1 MSRRIEVELT
11 SRRDDGVWTWRAAGA
26 KQPKG
31 ELDGGLLY
39 EGAAVGD
46 VVRAD
51 AEFYLDGIEIL
62 TVLAPKRK
70 REGKVETIEVIGSG
84 RTEELVTTHLAKKG
98 GGRGGKGGR
107 GGRDRKER
115 GDRGDRD
122 RGRNKRDDRG
132 RPEGRR
138 DDDRGGRARRDRG
151 EGRERPQPEKDARP
165 KPKRLRPKR
174 VHRKALLDSLP
185 AEQQAVAE
193 QVLRGGLPAVRQ
205 ALDKQN
211 EEAKAEGRPEVNP
224 AAILKMAE
232 DLVPATRTAEWRDR
246 AEAAAAEIDELDLRD
261 IRSVIN
267 AAETAA
273 RDDETRALADQLR
286 AGLARRAA
294 EEHAKWL
301 ADLTSALSDGR
312 LVRALRL
319 SSHPPKA
326 GAPLPADLQERL
338 KVMTEEGLSNETAQQ
353 RYATVLDA
361 LAYSP
366 IHAVVVPSGAP
377 ATPDEQLKGA
387 VRKHAARIP
396 QIAALFG
403 IEPAARTRS
412 RGKGRGK
419 GRKKPPPPP
428 PPTAD
433 AAASPD
439 QPAPAPEGAPAPPPE
454 APAPEAVPPE
464 AAAPEVETAP
474 EAPEPESVGE
484 PETASRSSPRQVFPR
499 PSRLPSLRPR
509 LASRQRPRERN
520 RPGNSSGAL
529 ATRSLGSRDRRAR
542 GFQPART
549 KVQPISSAQ
558 ARSWVV
564 SPTKTTSAG
573 SRSRASSRGT
583 SDFGPSKAS
592 ANQADAGVHP
602 SPSSSRCPSGPCLL
616 EQMCQVSSPPRSSS
630 TWANGWGRKVWY
642 TSTYRSTET
651 PRRSH
656 STASSWP
663 KVTSSSG
670 TPSATKAAANA

>member
-11 SRRDDGVWTWRAAGA
+11 SSRDDGVWTWRAAGA

-39 EGAAVGD
+39 DGAAVGD

-62 TVLAPKRK
+62 SVLAPKRK
-70 REGKVETIEVIGSG
+70 REAKVETIEVIGSG
-84 RTEELVTTHLAKKG
+84 RTEELVTTQLAKKG

-107 GGRDRKER
+107 GGRDRKGR
-115 GDRGDRD
+115 GERGDRD
-122 RGRNKRDDRG
+122 RGRARRDDRG
-132 RPEGRR
+132 RPEGGR
-138 DDDRGGRARRDRG
+138 DGDRGGRGRKVGG
-151 EGRERPQPEKDARP
+151 EGRERRPLPEKDARP
-165 KPKRLRPKR
+165 KPKRLRAKR

-185 AEQQAVAE
+185 AEQQPIAE

-224 AAILKMAE
+224 DAIIKMAE
-232 DLVPATRTAEWRDR
+232 DLVPATRAAEWRDR
-246 AEAAAAEIDELDLRD
+246 AEAAVADIDELDLRD

-273 RDDETRALADQLR
+273 RGDESRALAEQLR
-286 AGLARRAA
+286 EGLARRAE

-326 GAPLPADLQERL
+326 GAPLPADLKERL

-366 IHAVVVPSGAP
+366 IHAVVVPSGTP
-377 ATPDEQLKGA
+377 AKPDDQLQGA

-403 IEPAARTRS
+403 IEPAPRTRS

-419 GRKKPPPPP
+419 GKKQPPPPP
-428 PPTAD
+428 PKATDAAPPSAD
-433 AAASPD
+433 GPAKAEGSAEPSPPAPEPEAAASPV
-439 QPAPAPEGAPAPPPE
+439 E
-454 APAPEAVPPE
+454 PE
-464 AAAPEVETAP
+464 AAAESEPT
-474 EAPEPESVGE
+474 PEPEAV
-484 PETASRSSPRQVFPR
+484 A
-499 PSRLPSLRPR
+499 
-509 LASRQRPRERN
+509 
-520 RPGNSSGAL
+520 
-529 ATRSLGSRDRRAR
+529 
-542 GFQPART
+542 PAAESD
-549 KVQPISSAQ
+549 P
-558 ARSWVV
+558 V
-564 SPTKTTSAG
+564 SEAE
-573 SRSRASSRGT
+573 
-583 SDFGPSKAS
+583 
-592 ANQADAGVHP
+592 P
-602 SPSSSRCPSGPCLL
+602 SPAEGA
-616 EQMCQVSSPPRSSS
+616 EQ
-630 TWANGWGRKVWY
+630 AG
-642 TSTYRSTET
+642 
-651 PRRSH
+651 
-656 STASSWP
+656 
-663 KVTSSSG
+663 
-670 TPSATKAAANA
+670 

>member
-11 SRRDDGVWTWRAAGA
+11 SSRDDGVWTWRAAGA

-62 TVLAPKRK
+62 SVLAPKQK
-70 REGKVETIEVIGSG
+70 REAKVETIEVIGSG
-84 RTEELVTTHLAKKG
+84 RTEELVTTQLAKKG

-107 GGRDRKER
+107 GGRDKKGRGERGER
-115 GDRGDRD
+115 GDRGRS
-122 RGRNKRDDRG
+122 RRDDRG
-132 RPEGRR
+132 R
-138 DDDRGGRARRDRG
+138 DDERGGRGRKDRG
-151 EGRERPQPEKDARP
+151 EGRERRPQPEKDARP

-174 VHRKALLDSLP
+174 VHRKTLLDSLP
-185 AEQQAVAE
+185 AEQQPIAE

-224 AAILKMAE
+224 DAIVKMAE
-232 DLVPATRTAEWRDR
+232 DLVPATRAAEWRDR
-246 AEAAAAEIDELDLRD
+246 AEAAVADIDELDLRD

-273 RDDETRALADQLR
+273 RGDESRALADQLR
-286 AGLARRAA
+286 EGLARRAE

-301 ADLTSALSDGR
+301 ADLTSALGDGR

-326 GAPLPADLQERL
+326 GAPLPADLKERL

-377 ATPDEQLKGA
+377 AKPDDQLQGA

-403 IEPAARTRS
+403 IEPAPRTRS

-419 GRKKPPPPP
+419 GKKKPPPPP
-428 PPTAD
+428 PKTAAGD
-433 AAASPD
+433 APKAEPPKAEGSAESSPPSSKPEAAASP
-439 QPAPAPEGAPAPPPE
+439 AESE
-454 APAPEAVPPE
+454 PAPEAEPTPEPE
-464 AAAPEVETAP
+464 AAAPPAE
-474 EAPEPESVGE
+474 PEPAAEAE
-484 PETASRSSPRQVFPR
+484 PT
-499 PSRLPSLRPR
+499 
-509 LASRQRPRERN
+509 
-520 RPGNSSGAL
+520 SGA
-529 ATRSLGSRDRRAR
+529 RGGRA
-542 GFQPART
+542 
-549 KVQPISSAQ
+549 
-558 ARSWVV
+558 
-564 SPTKTTSAG
+564 AG
-573 SRSRASSRGT
+573 
-583 SDFGPSKAS
+583 
-592 ANQADAGVHP
+592 
-602 SPSSSRCPSGPCLL
+602 
-616 EQMCQVSSPPRSSS
+616 
-630 TWANGWGRKVWY
+630 
-642 TSTYRSTET
+642 
-651 PRRSH
+651 
-656 STASSWP
+656 
-663 KVTSSSG
+663 
-670 TPSATKAAANA
+670 